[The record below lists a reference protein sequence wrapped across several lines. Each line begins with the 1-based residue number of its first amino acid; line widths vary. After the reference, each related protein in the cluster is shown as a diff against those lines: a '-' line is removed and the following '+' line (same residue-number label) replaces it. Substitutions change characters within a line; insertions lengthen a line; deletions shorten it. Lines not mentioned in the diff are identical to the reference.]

1 MDLVVIYTFVS
12 YIYILSAG
20 QHHDSRHLGFICK
33 CHKRSGLSLLGLS
46 GNATEDQD
54 WAFWVHLE
62 MSLKI
67 GMQICNI
74 ICLQIF
80 EQIMLHLCTFLLLAS
95 NSGFLKIFKE
105 MTCFMKEPS
114 TSRVVQ
120 NRLFDRFVEFF
131 SNGDDDWRSKLVIWF
146 FENRQPGDQ
155 NWFFEISGNRCGS
168 RGSYT
173 RFLPAQLPNSANGQ
187 QPCTGKSCCP
197 FSSVCHRVHYKP

>member
-1 MDLVVIYTFVS
+1 
-12 YIYILSAG
+12 
-20 QHHDSRHLGFICK
+20 
-33 CHKRSGLSLLGLS
+33 
-46 GNATEDQD
+46 
-54 WAFWVHLE
+54 

-131 SNGDDDWRSKLVIWF
+131 SNGDDD
-146 FENRQPGDQ
+146 
-155 NWFFEISGNRCGS
+155 
-168 RGSYT
+168 
-173 RFLPAQLPNSANGQ
+173 
-187 QPCTGKSCCP
+187 
-197 FSSVCHRVHYKP
+197 